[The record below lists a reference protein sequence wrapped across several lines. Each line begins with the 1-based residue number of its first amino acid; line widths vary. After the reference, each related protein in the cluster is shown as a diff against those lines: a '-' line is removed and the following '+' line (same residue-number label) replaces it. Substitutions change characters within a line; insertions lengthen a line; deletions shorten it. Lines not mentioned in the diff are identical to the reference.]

1 MKSKFKC
8 DDKIVYTDCLE
19 IDSVFEVEAVLPKKD
34 YSVIFFEGDLTI
46 CDDIDSEFRH
56 ATDEEIKAGKRLEV
70 NNGSIGSL
78 KINQNSA

>member
-8 DDKIVYTDCLE
+8 GDKIVYIDCIE

-34 YSVIFFEGDLTI
+34 YSVIFFEDDLTI

-56 ATDEEIKAGKRLEV
+56 ATDAEIKAGKRLGV
-70 NNGSIGSL
+70 
-78 KINQNSA
+78 